1 MTGEPHARRAPPLRM
16 TTGALMI
23 WVFAVAVGLAF
34 VKGDIADWLPRD
46 AVGGLLGLAV
56 VSTVFGIPWLSYRME
71 RSPEARKPPTES
83 SRRYENMLVV
93 VLLGWMT
100 AAVFLLGLLVFMIL
114 QT

>member
-1 MTGEPHARRAPPLRM
+1 MTVEPHTRTTPALRM

-46 AVGGLLGLAV
+46 AVGGLLGVAV
-56 VSTVFGIPWLSYRME
+56 ASTVFGIPWLSYRME
-71 RSPEARKPPTES
+71 RSPEARKPPSDS

-93 VLLGWMT
+93 GLLGWMT
-100 AAVFLLGLLVFMIL
+100 AALLLLGLLVYMIL
-114 QT
+114 RP